1 MPWSQ
6 HLASWLWAPPL
17 PLSALQFIPV
27 YMLKLA
33 AAECVSELDER
44 RHEWMEAWVD
54 GGVDR
59 RACVAVAWLLHTT
72 SLQTAHLW
80 HRFLL
85 FVPFTD
91 SLNIY

>member
-6 HLASWLWAPPL
+6 HPAGWLWAPPL

-54 GGVDR
+54 GGMDR
-59 RACVAVAWLLHTT
+59 RACIAVAWLLPH
-72 SLQTAHLW
+72 HLPAD
-80 HRFLL
+80 HPSMASFPS
-85 FVPFTD
+85 VC
-91 SLNIY
+91 SIH